1 MPLRSRRLEGMFALS
16 LEGQG
21 EEVVVL
27 LHGELNDSSSW
38 QKTLEALGSRY
49 RVLRYDRVPGA
60 SLQTHREQLEGLL
73 EAHDLDR
80 VHLVGHSGGGVLAYV
95 LAGHHPERIASLT
108 LVDSLGKLDVAFETK
123 VRSVLAALDAGGA
136 GLAYQVATPW
146 LFGADFLTHA
156 QDRLQAAQAR
166 AAQMP
171 VDALRGALEYVLSFG
186 DQRKWLRAI
195 ECPVLVLVGS
205 DDVLTPMR
213 YSHEIV
219 EWVKPGL
226 GVLVTIT
233 GAGHNAPLEKPDEFH
248 RILLGFLER
257 SKDFTKPLWND
268 DDDDDLAEYQDYG
281 SGLEGP
287 S

>member
-1 MPLRSRRLEGMFALS
+1 MSVIP

-38 QKTLEALGSRY
+38 QKTFEALNSRY
-49 RVLRYDRVPGA
+49 RVLRYDRTPGT
-60 SLQTHREQLEGLL
+60 SLETHREQLEVLL

-95 LAGHHPERIASLT
+95 LAGHYPDRIASLT
-108 LVDSLGKLDVAFETK
+108 LVDSLGKLDVPLEVK

-156 QDRLQAAQAR
+156 QERLQAAQAR

-171 VDALRGALEYVLSFG
+171 VDVLRSSIEYVLALG

-195 ECPVLVLVGS
+195 ECPVLIMVGS
-205 DDVLTPMR
+205 DDSLTPMR
-213 YSHEIV
+213 YSHELV

-233 GAGHNAPLEKPDEFH
+233 GAGHNAPIEKPDEFN

-268 DDDDDLAEYQDYG
+268 DDDDLAEYQDYG
-281 SGLEGP
+281 TQLEN
-287 S
+287 

>member
-1 MPLRSRRLEGMFALS
+1 MSVLP

-38 QKTLEALGSRY
+38 QKTVEALSNRY
-49 RVLRYDRVPGA
+49 RVLRYDRAPGA
-60 SLQTHREQLEGLL
+60 SIEAHREQLEGLL
-73 EAHDLDR
+73 EAHDLER

-108 LVDSLGKLDVAFETK
+108 LVDSLGKLDVPLETK
-123 VRSVLAALDAGGA
+123 VRSVMAALEAGGP

-156 QDRLQAAQAR
+156 QERLQTAQAR
-166 AAQMP
+166 AAHVP
-171 VDALRGALEYVLSFG
+171 ASVLRSSLEYVLSFG

-195 ECPVLVLVGS
+195 ECPVLVMVGS
-205 DDVLTPMR
+205 DDALTPMR

-233 GAGHNAPLEKPDEFH
+233 GAGHNAPIEKPDEFN
-248 RILLGFLER
+248 RVLSGFLER
-257 SKDFTKPLWND
+257 SKDFTKPLWD
-268 DDDDDLAEYQDYG
+268 EDDDDLAEYQDYG
-281 SGLEGP
+281 STLEN
-287 S
+287 